1 MSLFGPGYWYW
12 LANLQEIWYFFQKF
26 PCTPVLAK
34 REKWAQSA
42 GKKSAYLNVPFGL
55 VGLTAQDWIIT
66 YRKGY
71 LWIGVNHYFFI
82 YLFFCLWFFFFCEA
96 LHFPDPCLFK
106 HTIVA
111 LTQNV
116 SEKWTFLNSLVG
128 CERKKI
134 VLIYASVF
142 IAGVLKTGLAK
153 ISTHST
159 SWQFK
164 NTKTLSKA
172 DKKPLTDAGQ

>member
-1 MSLFGPGYWYW
+1 M
-12 LANLQEIWYFFQKF
+12 
-26 PCTPVLAK
+26 LAK
-34 REKWAQSA
+34 REKWAQST

-55 VGLTAQDWIIT
+55 VGLTAQDWIT
-66 YRKGY
+66 YGKGY

-82 YLFFCLWFFFFCEA
+82 YLFFLSFVFFFFF
-96 LHFPDPCLFK
+96 LWSIHFADPCLFK

-142 IAGVLKTGLAK
+142 ITGFLKTGLAK

-164 NTKTLSKA
+164 TRKLVQRPIKSLH
-172 DKKPLTDAGQ
+172 LTPGRKLMVPRSIPTSPNLKWRKF